1 MRFRYGLLAAGAL
14 ALLGPGAAN
23 AAVYNVSNTNDVAA
37 SNPASGS
44 CATPPLSAAAGA
56 CTLRSSVQAANHVS
70 GDSTIN
76 VSAGTYKLTIAPS
89 GGDDD
94 SNGDLNVTNTTG
106 TITIKGA
113 GSGTSGTIV
122 DANFIDRAFLIVP
135 NGGLE
140 IDGVRIRNGRPGTLG
155 NVTSCP

>member
-1 MRFRYGLLAAGAL
+1 MRPVQARMRLRGALLAAAAL
-14 ALLGPGAAN
+14 ALLAPGAAN

-89 GGDDD
+89 GPDDD
-94 SNGDLNVTNTTG
+94 STGDLNVTNTSGKVTVN
-106 TITIKGA
+106 GA
-113 GSGTSGTIV
+113 GSGPSGTIV
-122 DANFIDRAFLIVP
+122 DGNFTDRVFAVVANAD
-135 NGGLE
+135 LE
-140 IDGVRIRNGRPGTLG
+140 VDGVRIR
-155 NVTSCP
+155 